1 MRRDEMIN
9 VAVDWWANKLQNVH
23 HDNGDPTSALAMM
36 MADLYV
42 MKKQITEEQIDTFK
56 KNLKSN
62 ISNILEHCSLKEIWI
77 DCDYAPDDI
86 LSVAAV
92 SAGIDPLRFPFKT
105 GMRISKTEVKVSDGY
120 AQPYVTIA
128 RLEG

>member
-1 MRRDEMIN
+1 MSRDEMLN

-23 HDNGDPTSALAMM
+23 HDNGDRACALAMM
-36 MADLYV
+36 MADMCA
-42 MKKQITEEQIDTFK
+42 MKNNITAEQIDTFK

-62 ISNILEHCSLKEIWI
+62 ISNNLEHCSLKEIWL
-77 DCDYAPDDI
+77 DCDYAPDEI

-92 SAGIDPLRFPFKT
+92 SAGIDPIRFPFKT
-105 GMRISKTEVKVSDGY
+105 GMRISETEVKVSDGY
-120 AQPYVTIA
+120 AQPYVVIA